1 MIQDIMIDI
10 PAREAGDN
18 QAGIWN
24 LESGTWNLES
34 GIVHS
39 LWEDV
44 ENAVAVGGL
53 AALFRVSDIGY
64 QRKIIRLRHSH

>member
-1 MIQDIMIDI
+1 MIDI

-18 QAGIWN
+18 QAGI
-24 LESGTWNLES
+24 WNLES